1 MTGAVGGVG
10 LASRHSLEQF
20 LHLRKHPLVPLV
32 FLMPTK
38 SAATSSM
45 HLLPPATCTPS
56 TRSSSSPREV
66 VVVAAREVVVVG
78 PPDVVARAHVRDG
91 VLLLGLDLGLE
102 VTKICRGLSSYTLV
116 SSSIMDCISFLKLHH
131 LFISETTKISL
142 FSTGKGNQI
151 KYFNH
156 SSEHYQDSLLLL
168 LTMV

>member
-1 MTGAVGGVG
+1 MSSNIRPPSVAIPVP
-10 LASRHSLEQF
+10 LALSQDATT
-20 LHLRKHPLVPLV
+20 PLVVEVKKANAWKGHPHYEAYP
-32 FLMPTK
+32 ME
-38 SAATSSM
+38 
-45 HLLPPATCTPS
+45 
-56 TRSSSSPREV
+56 RNPRGQ
-66 VVVAAREVVVVG
+66 A
-78 PPDVVARAHVRDG
+78 
-91 VLLLGLDLGLE
+91 L
-102 VTKICRGLSSYTLV
+102 CRGLSSYTLV